1 MHRRTRVLL
10 TRTQDLSAR
19 TTREQFMRLA
29 TTGSQACRYRIGLA
43 ENAAQLAGANGVANA
58 SRIVAKQFCRNEHLL
73 SGLRMHERGI
83 VPDVVRM
90 ELDAPLQHAGSKG
103 AASQRTGLQ
112 HAGVCFL
119 RHFSLVQP
127 YF

>member
-10 TRTQDLSAR
+10 TPAQELSAR
-19 TTREQFMRLA
+19 TTREQFIQPA
-29 TTGSQACRYRIGLA
+29 TTASQACRYRIGLA
-43 ENAAQLAGANGVANA
+43 GRAAHLAGANGVANA
-58 SRIVAKQFCRNEHLL
+58 SRIVAKQFCRHEHLL
-73 SGLRMHERGI
+73 SGLRKQERGI

-90 ELDAPLQHAGSKG
+90 ELDAPSQLAGSKG
-103 AASQRTGLQ
+103 AASQRAGLE

-119 RHFSLVQP
+119 RHFSLAQP